1 MSAGAALRRARES
14 ALYYAVRGAIAAVQA
29 FPVDQN
35 VRTLRAVGRIYA
47 TAPVNGH
54 RLKRAIDN
62 LRWCF
67 PHWDEATA
75 RRFAIDSY
83 RRLFALATE
92 VAYTP
97 RLITDDGWAKRI
109 HLGEMAGALRRLL
122 LERGHGGGPLIFIT
136 GHCGNWELLGY
147 TLGALGFPM
156 HAVYRPLDLAP
167 LDRWVRETRSRKGL
181 LLLDKFGAMRQ
192 APDIL
197 ARGEH
202 LAFLADQNAGPRG
215 VFVPFFGRLA
225 SSYKSIGLL
234 AMRFRTPIICGQARS
249 VGRDARSA
257 QPLNEQEFRYEI
269 DATDII
275 DPSDWEKQPDPLF
288 YITARYRR
296 AIEAMVRR
304 APEQYLWMHRY
315 WKARPAH
322 EREGRP
328 FPPRLREKLRSL
340 PWMTEEELARIE
352 ARSAQD
358 AADWRAAQA
367 AAHTGDPT
375 RADEA
380 DEGDEGEEEGANG
393 ESATLSD

>member
-1 MSAGAALRRARES
+1 MSAIRPLATRARET
-14 ALYYAVRGAIAAVQA
+14 AQYYAIRAGIAAMQA

-35 VRTLRAVGRIYA
+35 VRTLRAIGRLYA
-47 TAPVNGH
+47 TAPINRP
-54 RLKRAIDN
+54 RLQRAIDN

-67 PHWDEATA
+67 PQWDEATA
-75 RRFAIDSY
+75 RRHAIDSY

-92 VAYTP
+92 VAYTQ
-97 RLITDDGWAKRI
+97 RLISDDGWAKRI
-109 HLGEMAGALRRLL
+109 HLGEMAAALRRLL
-122 LERGHGGGPLIFIT
+122 LSRERGGGPLIFIT

-167 LDRWVRETRSRKGL
+167 LDRWVRETRGRRGL
-181 LLLDKFGAMRQ
+181 LLLDKFGAMRD
-192 APDIL
+192 APGIL

-225 SSYKSIGLL
+225 STYKSIGLL

-249 VGRDARSA
+249 VGRDATSMH
-257 QPLNEQEFRYEI
+257 PLDEQQFRYEI

-275 DPSDWEKQPDPLF
+275 DPSDWESQPDPLF

-296 AIEAMVRR
+296 AIETMVRR

-322 EREGRP
+322 EREGRS
-328 FPPRLREKLRSL
+328 FPARLREKLLSL
-340 PWMTEEELARIE
+340 PWMTQDELARIE
-352 ARSAQD
+352 ARSAVD
-358 AADWRAAQA
+358 AEAWRQAHAPGA
-367 AAHTGDPT
+367 AAPPEPEE
-375 RADEA
+375 APEDEA
-380 DEGDEGEEEGANG
+380 GEA
-393 ESATLSD
+393 ESGTLRE